1 MCMKIQMRIHNGS
14 DEYEAVVALLLINPY
29 NSIYHY
35 ALFMFDRV
43 DHMMLIIDYT
53 SYYTIAFCHTTQIIV
68 GTFAFNSQFVKQIS
82 G

>member
-1 MCMKIQMRIHNGS
+1 MKIQMRVHKAS
-14 DEYEAVVALLLINPY
+14 DQCKAVVALLLINPY
-29 NSIYHY
+29 NSSIYHY

-68 GTFAFNSQFVKQIS
+68 GTFAFNSQFVTLNL
-82 G
+82 